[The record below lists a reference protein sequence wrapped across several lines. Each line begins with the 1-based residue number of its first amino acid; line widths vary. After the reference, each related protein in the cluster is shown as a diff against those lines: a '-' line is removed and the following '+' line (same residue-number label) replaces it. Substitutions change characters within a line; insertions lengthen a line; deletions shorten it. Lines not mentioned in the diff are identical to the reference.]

1 MRLHDARFGCVRVRA
16 FVFMC
21 LSVCVNV
28 DLFPMMM

>member
-1 MRLHDARFGCVRVRA
+1 MRLHDARFGYMCACA